1 MRTIILITCTLF
13 FSLNATASSN
23 FNLKINNLGI
33 GDSLLSEYSKSKI
46 KSEIKRNIDFYS
58 VYDIDNT
65 FVELFFYSKLK
76 DYEYISF
83 YIKPND
89 PNYIIY
95 GLSGLKNYQ
104 NKFDKCLI
112 HLDKEIKKFSNYDN
126 LTRYETFEGEHPIDP
141 SGKSFVIQTFF
152 ETQAREIVEL
162 QCADF
167 DSSVQKNGDNEDYYG
182 IYIFTEEVEDWFAGY

>member
-1 MRTIILITCTLF
+1 MIKNVIINRIELKYFLF
-13 FSLNATASSN
+13 FLNKYNVKRNQIVKKGDIIGFVGNTGRSQAPHLHYEVIKDGKRVNPIN
-23 FNLKINNLGI
+23 FYYGNLTPEEFEEGHIGGAKNINV
-33 GDSLLSEYSKSKI
+33 
-46 KSEIKRNIDFYS
+46 KSEA
-58 VYDIDNT
+58 
-65 FVELFFYSKLK
+65 FVT
-76 DYEYISF
+76 
-83 YIKPND
+83 
-89 PNYIIY
+89 
-95 GLSGLKNYQ
+95 
-104 NKFDKCLI
+104 
-112 HLDKEIKKFSNYDN
+112 EIKKFSNYDN